1 LAGTAA
7 TGLSDAYHAFCVAS
21 EGYRDFFIRKG
32 ARPEKIIITGI
43 PNFDNCEQ
51 NISNCKPTV

>member
-43 PNFDNCEQ
+43 PNFDNC
-51 NISNCKPTV
+51 